1 MENNKTLIDIE
12 PYRTIY
18 EFLSYGSKHGLSKS
32 ELCLR
37 TGLGDRELRK
47 AVEKLRTSGTVICSD
62 VNGYFLPENKHE
74 LAAYIH
80 QESARA
86 STNLRKIKA
95 AQELYVQWATK
106 DGE

>member
-18 EFLSYGSKHGLSKS
+18 NSLSYGSKHGLSKS

-47 AVEKLRTSGTVICSD
+47 SIENLRTSGTVICSNT
-62 VNGYFLPENKHE
+62 NGYFLPDNQYE

-86 STNLRKIKA
+86 NTNLRKIKA
-95 AQELYVQWATK
+95 AQELYIQ
-106 DGE
+106 